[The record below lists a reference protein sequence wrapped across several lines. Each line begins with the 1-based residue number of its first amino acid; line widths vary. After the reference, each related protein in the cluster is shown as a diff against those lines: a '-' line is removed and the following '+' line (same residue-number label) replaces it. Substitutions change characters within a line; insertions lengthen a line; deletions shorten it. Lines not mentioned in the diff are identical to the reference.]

1 MVCIDWPIMRRSFIH
16 YIHFFFIASVGGA
29 VRCQMSH
36 SVVQEAVLLW
46 NWLAARQTDGSDV
59 VGVADG
65 AAKLHQGNVALC
77 AHFLLTTI

>member
-1 MVCIDWPIMRRSFIH
+1 MVCIDWPIMRRSVITFI
-16 YIHFFFIASVGGA
+16 FFYSFCWWCSQMSDVTFCCPGGGA
-29 VRCQMSH
+29 V
-36 SVVQEAVLLW
+36 VELAG
-46 NWLAARQTDGSDV
+46 AARQADGSDV